1 MYSGSFGRERE
12 CSGRL
17 VTNWSV
23 TFTRPCCLHL
33 LAPLLFI
40 YHYHHPLLLL
50 FLMSDSLNRS
60 LSALSINSTDS
71 QPEDDWDRSLLDVV
85 AVPLPSTPPRPNT
98 PLGSVVQPSTTPRNS
113 VVFPAEDTPGR
124 HTRYSSSGSLHSKNG
139 GVDGPSVGKGHG
151 KRTLSELLKLH
162 SEKGCGGRFSQEEAS
177 RIADVLGQWVRQ
189 TTALIE
195 MSLLNDSCSRR

>member
-1 MYSGSFGRERE
+1 MLFT
-12 CSGRL
+12 L
-17 VTNWSV
+17 VSTTIV
-23 TFTRPCCLHL
+23 YRPPPP
-33 LAPLLFI
+33 PLP
-40 YHYHHPLLLL
+40 HL

-113 VVFPAEDTPGR
+113 VVFPAENTPGR
-124 HTRYSSSGSLHSKNG
+124 HTRYSSSGGLHSKNG
-139 GVDGPSVGKGHG
+139 SVDGPSVGKGHG

-189 TTALIE
+189 TTALQIG
-195 MSLLNDSCSRR
+195 SLMTHVCADKRVLFSVRRRGRLFRSVPISR